1 MTPWVVS
8 LAGIAASLVLL
19 GVVFHLI
26 RSRCLN
32 TITVASTS
40 G

>member
-1 MTPWVVS
+1 MDDVPAVRSRITTGTSVR
-8 LAGIAASLVLL
+8 
-19 GVVFHLI
+19 